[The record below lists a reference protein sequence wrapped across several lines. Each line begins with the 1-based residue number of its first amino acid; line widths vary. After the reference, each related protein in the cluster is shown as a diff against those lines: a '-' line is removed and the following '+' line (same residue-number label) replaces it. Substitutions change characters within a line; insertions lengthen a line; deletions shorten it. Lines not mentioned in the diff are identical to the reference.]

1 MLEILKNCLVECLNM
16 DYVIFFCANKHVSKT
31 INVCLEFR
39 NFFHFWYG
47 ENLYFLHA
55 NTETFSRMPITEHK
69 Y

>member
-1 MLEILKNCLVECLNM
+1 MS
-16 DYVIFFCANKHVSKT
+16 FFCANKHVSKT

-47 ENLYFLHA
+47 ENLHFLHA

>member
-1 MLEILKNCLVECLNM
+1 MLEILKKLSCRMFKYGLCH
-16 DYVIFFCANKHVSKT
+16 FFCANKHVSKT
-31 INVCLEFR
+31 INICLEFR

-47 ENLYFLHA
+47 ENLHFLHA